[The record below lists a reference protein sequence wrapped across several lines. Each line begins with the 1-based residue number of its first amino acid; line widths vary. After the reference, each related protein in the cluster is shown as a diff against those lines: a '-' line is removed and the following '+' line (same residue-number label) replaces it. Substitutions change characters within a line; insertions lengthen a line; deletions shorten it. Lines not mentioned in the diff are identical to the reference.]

1 MIFFLFFVVV
11 VIFVAFFPPKLQ
23 NQTEYLN
30 TELVKSMYLVAKKGK
45 IVLGF
50 PLCMICICN
59 RTTYCVIISE
69 LDKHAVLLTVYYMA
83 SVMLSYPGMKSAK
96 NVAKLVFG
104 NLLKLCV
111 STPQV
116 KHRLILVFL
125 LL

>member
-1 MIFFLFFVVV
+1 MIFFVVV

-59 RTTYCVIISE
+59 RTTE
-69 LDKHAVLLTVYYMA
+69 LHAVQFGINWMRKVLMT
-83 SVMLSYPGMKSAK
+83 S
-96 NVAKLVFG
+96 KLDVVIG
-104 NLLKLCV
+104 RV
-111 STPQV
+111 
-116 KHRLILVFL
+116 
-125 LL
+125 